1 MSEDV
6 QVLASSDAA
15 PTLSPVA
22 EVAASTNQDAPAV
35 AEEERADTTAEDD
48 ALQDDASQGE
58 AELEDGAGES
68 TASVPAPAKRE
79 AKVEEP
85 YDFDRCTIQIGLQLL
100 PDDGDPA
107 GRAVVVGVRNHTDAP
122 IVVLTRLAT
131 LEPLPQLVN
140 ELLNRLRAELPE
152 RKTAREEAA
161 ARKKAEEEAAKA
173 RREAVRPKSKANSAK
188 PVPKKVNPLDQSP
201 ESGPTPS
208 STPVVTAPTFD
219 APKASEQISLF

>member
-1 MSEDV
+1 
-6 QVLASSDAA
+6 
-15 PTLSPVA
+15 
-22 EVAASTNQDAPAV
+22 
-35 AEEERADTTAEDD
+35 
-48 ALQDDASQGE
+48 
-58 AELEDGAGES
+58 
-68 TASVPAPAKRE
+68 
-79 AKVEEP
+79 
-85 YDFDRCTIQIGLQLL
+85 
-100 PDDGDPA
+100 
-107 GRAVVVGVRNHTDAP
+107 VVGVRNHTDAP
-122 IVVLTRLAT
+122 IVALTRLAT

-152 RKTAREEAA
+152 RKTARDEAA

>member
-1 MSEDV
+1 MVRRKEI
-6 QVLASSDAA
+6 
-15 PTLSPVA
+15 
-22 EVAASTNQDAPAV
+22 
-35 AEEERADTTAEDD
+35 
-48 ALQDDASQGE
+48 
-58 AELEDGAGES
+58 
-68 TASVPAPAKRE
+68 K
-79 AKVEEP
+79 
-85 YDFDRCTIQIGLQLL
+85 IGLQLL

-122 IVVLTRLAT
+122 IVALTRLAT

-161 ARKKAEEEAAKA
+161 ARKKAEEEAARA
-173 RREAVRPKSKANSAK
+173 RREAARSKSKASNAK
-188 PVPKKVNPLDQSP
+188 PTPKKVNALDQPP